1 MLRSSTRT
9 RALALAVA
17 ANTDNHAH
25 ATAIGD
31 IPEVAANANDGAH
44 PADDGARAPENEVN
58 ISSTL
63 AQLWIDAE
71 LILDWIV
78 GKVVQIEASCDSIV
92 GSLDPWLD

>member
-1 MLRSSTRT
+1 MLRSATRT
-9 RALALAVA
+9 RALALVVA
-17 ANTDNHAH
+17 TNADDGAP
-25 ATAIGD
+25 AASIGD
-31 IPEVAANANDGAH
+31 VPEVAANANDGAH

-78 GKVVQIEASCDSIV
+78 GR
-92 GSLDPWLD
+92 